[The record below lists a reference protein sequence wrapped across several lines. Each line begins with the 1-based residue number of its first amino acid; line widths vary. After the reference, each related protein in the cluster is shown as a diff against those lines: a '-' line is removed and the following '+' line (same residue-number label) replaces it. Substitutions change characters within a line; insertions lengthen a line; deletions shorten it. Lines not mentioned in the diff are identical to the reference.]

1 MSDSSRQQQLEM
13 MLGVRHCA
21 HFPNVAL
28 KPSWRAMSWPPAGS
42 LTRRIV
48 RSEREIG
55 NQLSLLCASLE
66 STTLW
71 SFPKGADAIDLCVQ
85 LSHPS
90 MPQALVI
97 AEPRGVPDERKPQF
111 VEAYAGPCLD
121 MLRCILHETQLPRA
135 VDAHARD
142 SAGNRHDGSHF
153 IYCVHE
159 RLSECNFVVISL
171 KGMLAPHAESE
182 CMASGA
188 VEVLGESEG
197 ANALL
202 GSLRSASESH
212 TIHGDRDLMAN
223 GGCPVFSDAAL
234 PESRL
239 GSSDRKPSL
248 SRLLFPT
255 NGETNR
261 IDEVWEPLR
270 EQLSSACATGEWAR
284 QLMPYICSFG
294 TTRTHPIRLAL
305 AECSGFALA
314 KPGERDKATCSGRS
328 E

>member
-1 MSDSSRQQQLEM
+1 
-13 MLGVRHCA
+13 
-21 HFPNVAL
+21 
-28 KPSWRAMSWPPAGS
+28 
-42 LTRRIV
+42 
-48 RSEREIG
+48 
-55 NQLSLLCASLE
+55 
-66 STTLW
+66 
-71 SFPKGADAIDLCVQ
+71 
-85 LSHPS
+85 
-90 MPQALVI
+90 
-97 AEPRGVPDERKPQF
+97 
-111 VEAYAGPCLD
+111 
-121 MLRCILHETQLPRA
+121 
-135 VDAHARD
+135 
-142 SAGNRHDGSHF
+142 
-153 IYCVHE
+153 
-159 RLSECNFVVISL
+159 
-171 KGMLAPHAESE
+171 MLAPHAESE

-223 GGCPVFSDAAL
+223 GGCPVFSDSAL

-239 GSSDRKPSL
+239 ESSDRKPSL

-255 NGETNR
+255 NGETNQ

-294 TTRTHPIRLAL
+294 TTLTHPIRLAL

-314 KPGERDKATCSGRS
+314 KSGERDKATCSGRS